1 MADFEDIAQGDNI
14 DDFLVSLAEGVV
26 EAQSQLNRLPVPDA
40 SGAPAYVYHLPK
52 VEFELKLQITT
63 QSRGSAQSDGGTG
76 RGPQRLFKVLSPA
89 SQEEA
94 TAASLLRGTLV
105 AAPVQGGRPPLVLS
119 LAVDDQSRA
128 DPSVLVSLGNALGE
142 AIQGATIE
150 LNIDRER
157 SQQLNPG
164 NKALAAGTKLALS
177 LVESDAEGRARVKLL
192 IARGEPSGHAIVL
205 SADAAGASRTLI
217 YRVGG

>member
-63 QSRGSAQSDGGTG
+63 QSRSSGGALR
-76 RGPQRLFKVLSPA
+76 RGPQRLFKLLSPA

-205 SADAAGASRTLI
+205 SADAAGVSRTLI